1 MRLKE
6 IAYSDFELIDKQLK
20 EGDNKWFGIIYDRHV
35 SVVYNKCLTLVK
47 NKEVAKDLTHDIF
60 LKVFLKLS
68 GFKGNSSFRTWLL
81 SITYN
86 DCIDSLKSTKK
97 FIDISEDEV
106 PGNLTDGDNN
116 DQEIMSMEIKRL
128 EKLLNK
134 IPTDDKMILLM
145 KYQDDLSIREIEQVL
160 DIKESAVKMRISRAK
175 AKLLNLYNI
184 KYRHSIY
191 YLNK

>member
-1 MRLKE
+1 MKDIIVYTDYQIINKILK
-6 IAYSDFELIDKQLK
+6 D
-20 EGDNKWFGIIYDRHV
+20 GDSKWFGILYDRHV

-60 LKVFLKLS
+60 LKVFLKLGS
-68 GFKGNSSFRTWLL
+68 FKANSSFRTWLL

-97 FIDISEDEV
+97 FIDFSEDEV
-106 PGNLTDGDNN
+106 PGNLTDEDNN
-116 DQEIMSMEIKRL
+116 DQEIMYMEIKRL

-134 IPTDDKMILLM
+134 LPTNDKMILLM

-175 AKLLNLYNI
+175 AKLLKLYNI

>member
-1 MRLKE
+1 MKDIIVYTDYQIINKILK
-6 IAYSDFELIDKQLK
+6 D
-20 EGDNKWFGIIYDRHV
+20 GDSKWFGILYDRHV

-60 LKVFLKLS
+60 LKVFLKLGS
-68 GFKGNSSFRTWLL
+68 FKANSSFRTWLL

-97 FIDISEDEV
+97 FIDFSEDEV
-106 PGNLTDGDNN
+106 PGNLTDEDNN
-116 DQEIMSMEIKRL
+116 DQEIMYMEIKRL

-134 IPTDDKMILLM
+134 LPTNDKMILLM

-175 AKLLNLYNI
+175 VKLLKLYNI

>member
-1 MRLKE
+1 MKE
-6 IAYSDFELIDKQLK
+6 IIYSDFELIDKQLQD
-20 EGDNKWFGIIYDRHV
+20 GDSKWFGILYDRHV

-68 GFKGNSSFRTWLL
+68 NFKGNSSFRTWLL

-97 FIDISEDEV
+97 FIEISEDEV
-106 PGNLTDGDNN
+106 PDNLTDEANN

-134 IPTDDKMILLM
+134 IPTDDKLILLM
-145 KYQDDLSIREIEQVL
+145 KYQDDLSIREIEQIL

-175 AKLLNLYNI
+175 AKLLKLYNI

-191 YLNK
+191 FLNK

>member
-1 MRLKE
+1 MKE
-6 IAYSDFELIDKQLK
+6 IKYSDFELIDKQLQD
-20 EGDNKWFGIIYDRHV
+20 GDSKWFGILYDRHV

-97 FIDISEDEV
+97 FIEISEDEV
-106 PGNLTDGDNN
+106 PDNLTDEANN

-134 IPTDDKMILLM
+134 IPTDDKLILLM

-175 AKLLNLYNI
+175 AKLLKLYNN